1 MESEPLTTGEF
12 IGISLVFL
20 SLMILPG
27 VIAYYTNHRRKFLI
41 AILGVLLGWTVFG
54 GIFLLTWV
62 ITQSNLKHSKVAKW
76 AERQGNQKILVY
88 LVVICGTLIGTV
100 KLLEFLGYNF

>member
-1 MESEPLTTGEF
+1 MESGSLTTGEF
-12 IGISLVFL
+12 IGISLFFL

-27 VIAYYTNHRRKFLI
+27 IIAYYTNHRRKFLI

-54 GIFLLTWV
+54 GMFLLIMV
-62 ITQSNLKHSKVAKW
+62 LAQSNLKHSKVAKW

-88 LVVICGTLIGTV
+88 LFVICGTLIGTV
-100 KLLEFLGYNF
+100 KLLELYSF

>member
-41 AILGVLLGWTVFG
+41 AITGVLLGWTVFG
-54 GIFLLTWV
+54 AIFLLTWV
-62 ITQSNLKHSKVAKW
+62 ITQSNLKHSKLGKW
-76 AERQGNQKILVY
+76 AIKTGDKKLFAGVLIFALTCF
-88 LVVICGTLIGTV
+88 VIANF
-100 KLLEFLGYNF
+100 LL